1 MYFLPISINNNTNTD
16 IHLVNIKILSSIP
29 KKNTYPNEGIE
40 AVRVHPLPGAV
51 LISAVPS

>member
-1 MYFLPISINNNTNTD
+1 MYFFLISINNNTNTD
-16 IHLVNIKILSSIP
+16 IHLVNIKILSNYP
-29 KKNTYPNEGIE
+29 KKDVYHTEGIE